1 MSSKCQINAG
11 SKYHCNCTQNHHVD
25 ECLTDADD
33 KVIESLEFPHALGGN
48 LGSQEPNENPAAQL
62 K

>member
-1 MSSKCQINAG
+1 MRY
-11 SKYHCNCTQNHHVD
+11 SKYHCNYTQNHHVY